1 MLGDGMSGHSRS
13 DGLKTAKHR
22 GDHLMSDDH
31 HGHSLP
37 EAHPDTDDYGT
48 IQKLILGVVV
58 FMVVSM
64 GTVSWW
70 LNAEIERVEAERQ
83 ETTN

>member
-1 MLGDGMSGHSRS
+1 
-13 DGLKTAKHR
+13 
-22 GDHLMSDDH
+22 MSDDH

-37 EAHPDTDDYGT
+37 EAHPDPDDYGT
-48 IQKLILGVVV
+48 IQKLIFGVVV